1 MTFYTSVPVHTSQ
14 TFRILTPERPYN
26 LNGCAGLVRTHGAEV
41 AEVPVLAVR
50 PELEGN
56 GLGRA
61 LLAQLESALLAAGV
75 KLLVMPAVSQLP
87 PTATSQVS
95 SLSSHH

>member
-1 MTFYTSVPVHTSQ
+1 MA
-14 TFRILTPERPYN
+14 
-26 LNGCAGLVRTHGAEV
+26 CAGLVRTHGAEV
-41 AEVPVLAVR
+41 AEVPLLAVR

-56 GLGRA
+56 GLGAA

-87 PTATSQVS
+87 PTANSQVPN
-95 SLSSHH
+95 LSTRSQSFLLHTA